1 MTSSSTPTPV
11 ATIDHVSFWYGAD
24 PAQRSTYY
32 SPVTPEAP
40 SPESDHT
47 LHEGSSTPR
56 SDAATLNDI
65 TLDITPG
72 TVTLL
77 CGASGSGKT
86 SALQLL
92 NGLVPHFHH
101 GTITGAVRVSDLDIG
116 SADIGACGEVSATV
130 FQNPKTQFFTSS
142 VRSELAFR
150 MENHGVPQETMNASV
165 KNTAE
170 ECGIAYLLDRQLKE
184 MSGGELQKV
193 ACAQAISANT
203 PLILFDE
210 PTSNLSVEAIEDFA
224 AMLTRLK
231 HQGRTIVIAE
241 HRLYFLRGLIDQAVL
256 LEGGRIVKRMSG
268 RSFFSQSDDERRK
281 AGLRTLLRPSLKSHT
296 TDQGAGSAISTT
308 AHENTGLRL
317 DHLHFSYGS
326 KSILNINHAEFP
338 KCSISALVGANGAG
352 KSTLAR
358 LICGLLKEDKHSSIT
373 FDGKAVSPKQRTS
386 ISYIVMQ
393 DVHRQLFADSVNAEV
408 TLGLKDADRT
418 CSDTTRVL
426 KELDLDAYASR
437 HPLSL
442 SGGQKQRLVIASAIA
457 CDKRVYVF
465 DEPTSGVDYRHLTA
479 ISERLR
485 ALASQGA
492 VVIVITHDIELLE
505 SCADRIVRLHSLQ
518 EDGIARDDGKPQ
530 LSTET
535 VARSH
540 GDQ

>member
-56 SDAATLNDI
+56 SDAPTLNDI

-241 HRLYFLRGLIDQAVL
+241 HRLYF
-256 LEGGRIVKRMSG
+256 
-268 RSFFSQSDDERRK
+268 
-281 AGLRTLLRPSLKSHT
+281 
-296 TDQGAGSAISTT
+296 
-308 AHENTGLRL
+308 
-317 DHLHFSYGS
+317 
-326 KSILNINHAEFP
+326 
-338 KCSISALVGANGAG
+338 C
-352 KSTLAR
+352 
-358 LICGLLKEDKHSSIT
+358 ED
-373 FDGKAVSPKQRTS
+373 
-386 ISYIVMQ
+386 
-393 DVHRQLFADSVNAEV
+393 
-408 TLGLKDADRT
+408 
-418 CSDTTRVL
+418 
-426 KELDLDAYASR
+426 
-437 HPLSL
+437 
-442 SGGQKQRLVIASAIA
+442 
-457 CDKRVYVF
+457 
-465 DEPTSGVDYRHLTA
+465 
-479 ISERLR
+479 
-485 ALASQGA
+485 
-492 VVIVITHDIELLE
+492 
-505 SCADRIVRLHSLQ
+505 
-518 EDGIARDDGKPQ
+518 
-530 LSTET
+530 
-535 VARSH
+535 
-540 GDQ
+540 